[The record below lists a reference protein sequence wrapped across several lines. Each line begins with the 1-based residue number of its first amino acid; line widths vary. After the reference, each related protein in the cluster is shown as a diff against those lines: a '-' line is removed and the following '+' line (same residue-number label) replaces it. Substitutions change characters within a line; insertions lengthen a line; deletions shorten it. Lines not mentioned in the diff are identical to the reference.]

1 MWVGGSKLME
11 YSCKSIGPFPRPGV
25 RRGAVQTLPSPSPRL
40 SYLKLLLFDIR
51 DKQLRNEAWEI
62 CWLINTE
69 SKTEC
74 NRVKVG
80 KGSIHLILLCYFYL
94 TSPSIWT
101 PLTLT
106 AFYGPSEHRTS
117 DSHCNL
123 HLMDHSISSSLSLID

>member
-1 MWVGGSKLME
+1 MWVEGSKLME

-101 PLTLT
+101 PPVHT
-106 AFYGPSEHRTS
+106 AFIDNLTIRHLQP
-117 DSHCNL
+117 NL
-123 HLMDHSISSSLSLID
+123 HGPFHHFLHSLGWT